1 MAICITHIRIGEHM
15 QISLPIQRPNL
26 HDALTCLHP
35 IGAGIHPERTANGA
49 GNAVIE
55 MKSANTGLQRDRKST
70 RLNSSHVK
78 ISYAVFGLKKTKESK
93 DLKPCTVHWRMHKR
107 RRYTDAKPTD
117 TANLPAWRLRPS
129 EIVRLS
135 QH

>member
-1 MAICITHIRIGEHM
+1 IAHIRIGEHM

-55 MKSANTGLQRDRKST
+55 MKSANTGLQSCSGYPFVRRGRTCADTRGRDRFHFPEATSRKADDET
-70 RLNSSHVK
+70 L
-78 ISYAVFGLKKTKESK
+78 YAAV
-93 DLKPCTVHWRMHKR
+93 
-107 RRYTDAKPTD
+107 
-117 TANLPAWRLRPS
+117 
-129 EIVRLS
+129 
-135 QH
+135 